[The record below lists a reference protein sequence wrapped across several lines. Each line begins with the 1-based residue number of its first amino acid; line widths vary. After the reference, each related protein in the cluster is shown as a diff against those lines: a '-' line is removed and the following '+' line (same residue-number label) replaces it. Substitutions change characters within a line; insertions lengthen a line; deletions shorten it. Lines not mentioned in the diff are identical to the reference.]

1 MTKQLKFPLLQ
12 GGSITLQGGF
22 DGSAADLSLL
32 ARLVHLRECH
42 EQAGSLPEVVWS
54 QSLQDAPEDDS
65 CVFRS
70 KSVSVLYDP
79 NGEVFRICLRDTFHL
94 ELQHSGIFLWHLS
107 VVCGALAALLRGRK
121 VQLMHCSMLEK
132 SDQALLLLGES
143 GIGKST
149 SMRRW
154 QESGGE
160 AVADDMVLLE
170 YLEDKIAV
178 HRLPTW
184 SACRIK
190 LEGRVYAYDPPLQLK
205 NVLAIT
211 RGEANESVQAV
222 SNAEYYAQ
230 LYRCG
235 FFHYQPI
242 AQNLPLTAQKQLA
255 ASLRDFTAILT
266 ERFKPQAF
274 FAHLDGDIRESLGD
288 FL

>member
-1 MTKQLKFPLLQ
+1 MIKQLDFPLLQ
-12 GGSITLQGGF
+12 GGAITLQGGF
-22 DGSAADLSLL
+22 SESAADLSLL
-32 ARLVHLRECH
+32 ARLVNIRLH
-42 EQAGSLPEVVWS
+42 EQLS
-54 QSLQDAPEDDS
+54 DAPSVVGSGDALHVPDGAVCVYQCKTLNVWYDPEKK
-65 CVFRS
+65 VFR
-70 KSVSVLYDP
+70 VL
-79 NGEVFRICLRDTFHL
+79 LRDKSCLT
-94 ELQHSGIFLWHLS
+94 QHVYGVFLWHLS
-107 VVCGALAALLRGRK
+107 VVYGALAALLQGKK

-170 YLEDKIAV
+170 YLEDKIVV

-184 SACRIK
+184 SACRIS
-190 LEGRVYAYDPPLQLK
+190 LDGRVYAYEPPLQLK

-211 RGEANESVQAV
+211 RGETEESVQEI
-222 SNAEYYAQ
+222 SKAEYYAQ

-235 FFHYQPI
+235 FFHYAAI
-242 AQNLPLTAQKQLA
+242 AQKLPPDVQKMLA
-255 ASLRDFTAILT
+255 ALLRDFTDILT
-266 ERFKPQAF
+266 ARFKPQAF
-274 FAHLDGDIRESLGD
+274 FAHLDGNIKESLGV

>member
-12 GGSITLQGGF
+12 GESITLQGGF

-32 ARLVHLRECH
+32 ARLVHIRECQ
-42 EQAGSLPEVVWS
+42 EPSGLLPEVVWCKN
-54 QSLQDAPEDDS
+54 LQDADS
-65 CVFRS
+65 KGVCVFQS
-70 KSVSVLYDP
+70 KSLNVMYDFDD
-79 NGEVFRICLRDTFHL
+79 EIFRVCLQDSFNFERQL
-94 ELQHSGIFLWHLS
+94 SGIFLWHLS
-107 VVCGALAALLRGRK
+107 VICGALAALLRGRK

-132 SDQALLLLGES
+132 DNQALLLLGES

-170 YLEDKIAV
+170 YLDGEIVV

-211 RGEANESVQAV
+211 RGEANESVQTI
-222 SNAEYYAQ
+222 SKAEYYAQ

-242 AQNLPLTAQKQLA
+242 AQNLPLPVQKKLA
-255 ASLRDFTAILT
+255 VSLRDFTAILT